1 MRVAVTGGAGFIGSH
16 IVDRLLTLGVSV
28 SVIDDFSTGGQRNL
42 WSSNIE
48 YMEGSILDAKA
59 LEAALHGADAVVHL
73 AAIVSVAESLA
84 HSEKTHEVNAT
95 GTLRVLEASRRLE
108 ISKFVLA
115 SSSAVY
121 GSMTSPPHAESL
133 SVRPS
138 SPYAASKA
146 SAEAYAI
153 AYANSFAMDT
163 LVLRMFNVYGPRQ
176 RVDAL
181 FPPIVPAFIRAAL
194 TGTPVEI
201 FGDGQQTRD
210 FTYVEDVAEVICR
223 STIEDRTLPSPMNL
237 AFGGSISILELR
249 DTVERLTGR
258 SIAIT
263 QRPAR
268 SGEVRHSLASTEL
281 LKECF
286 PDVTP
291 REFSEGL
298 EATIAWTADLLNDPE

>member
-16 IVDRLLTLGVSV
+16 VVERLLELGVSV
-28 SVIDDFSTGGQRNL
+28 SVIDDFSTGGQRNP
-42 WSSNIE
+42 WTSDIQCVQ
-48 YMEGSILDAKA
+48 GSILDVSA
-59 LEAALHGADAVVHL
+59 LEAALHGSDAVVHL

-84 HSEKTHEVNAT
+84 HSERSHDVNAT

-108 ISKFVLA
+108 ISKVVLA

-121 GSMTSPPHAESL
+121 GSQTSPPHVESL
-133 SVRPS
+133 PLRPG

-153 AYANSFAMDT
+153 AYADSFAMHT
-163 LVLRMFNVYGPRQ
+163 VVLRMFNVYGPRQ
-176 RVDAL
+176 RSDTR

-194 TGTPVEI
+194 VGTPVDI
-201 FGDGQQTRD
+201 FGDGEQTRE
-210 FTYVEDVAEVICR
+210 FTYVKDIAEVICR
-223 STIEDRTLPSPMNL
+223 ATIEDRTVPSPMNL
-237 AFGGSISILELR
+237 AFGGSISVLELR
-249 DTVERLTGR
+249 DTVERLTGK

-268 SGEVRHSLASTEL
+268 SGEVRHSLSSTEL
-281 LKECF
+281 LKEYF

-291 REFSEGL
+291 RELSDGL
-298 EATIAWTADLLNDPE
+298 EATIAWTADSLNDSE